1 MFSFLIHLL
10 IQFHL
15 LTLSIFYNR
24 FDKATTF
31 IEPFL
36 WPVGVAVGDLCSHLQ
51 WYVVGTLISPRSCRR
66 GSSDAEV
73 WLAQGPVS
81 NEWLSWDS
89 KTGLSDSRAYAL
101 KCSPR
106 LKD

>member
-51 WYVVGTLISPRSCRR
+51 WYVVGMLIPR
-66 GSSDAEV
+66 DLVEEE
-73 WLAQGPVS
+73 AQMQ
-81 NEWLSWDS
+81 
-89 KTGLSDSRAYAL
+89 KCGLPKVLCLMSG
-101 KCSPR
+101 
-106 LKD
+106 